1 VDRRRDDARE
11 SESLNAAPVRPAPT
25 RGGDDE
31 LLADPP
37 PGAPPGGLDGYRAG
51 LPMRVGLVIAIV
63 AGVSATAWQVV
74 QWQRE
79 KKAAEDAPLEPTYAL
94 PDADDGAGAAPG
106 ERPSKLVWS
115 DGQARLGLSRQ
126 QPGVQEIVLPDRRVR
141 LAPGHDVAQIKVDV
155 QEGKTIK
162 LAVLVGQV
170 VQLPPEGQQSKPAPA
185 ATEP

>member
-1 VDRRRDDARE
+1 MNERE
-11 SESLNAAPVRPAPT
+11 TESLNAAPVRVGPT

-51 LPMRVGLVIAIV
+51 LPMRIGLVVAII

-79 KKAAEDAPLEPTYAL
+79 KKAAAEAPLEPEYAVSE
-94 PDADDGAGAAPG
+94 DDDDAGAMPG

-115 DGQARLGLSRQ
+115 EGAARLGLSRQ

-155 QEGKTIK
+155 QEGKTLK

-170 VQLPPEGQQSKPAPA
+170 VQLPPEGQQSRPAPV